1 MIHLVPWTVTSAF
14 LANVVVLGTC
24 IVLARPLRHVP
35 IPAVRTYWYD
45 LALRALL
52 VAMLVGFVVSV
63 SFQIGPAGSGILAV
77 FPIILISLMLILHRR
92 IGGKPTAAILAN
104 GVLGLVGFGFACVVL
119 HFSADAARRCDRADA
134 GALHLGRLGHG
145 RAAGAPPR
153 HRGLTRPPLCS
164 QAARMTIRIKSRQSI
179 T

>member
-1 MIHLVPWTVTSAF
+1 MIHLVSWTVTSAF

-77 FPIILISLMLILHRR
+77 FPIILISLVLILHRR

-119 HFSADAARRCDRADA
+119 HFAAVPLGAAIGLTLALCTSVAGHGVLLRLTFARRHTAVR
-134 GALHLGRLGHG
+134 
-145 RAAGAPPR
+145 
-153 HRGLTRPPLCS
+153 RPE
-164 QAARMTIRIKSRQSI
+164 
-179 T
+179 